1 MNLVVEGFGL
11 ERELY
16 ADKDSGQADI
26 ASWLVN
32 MKRTNLHM
40 LLNGD

>member
-16 ADKDSGQADI
+16 ADKHSGQADV
-26 ASWLVN
+26 ASKFHYHTQ
-32 MKRTNLHM
+32 MSIKFI
-40 LLNGD
+40 